1 MFSLFS
7 RLFNCTIL
15 CRSLF
20 NDWNSVPLV
29 IEIPLFNDGL
39 LRYLS
44 LAFRNPRGDDL
55 EYNAPS
61 LVLAST
67 KKVAEVLVKLFVAH
81 FMEVLRKPSL
91 SAPNY

>member
-7 RLFNCTIL
+7 RLFNFIIL

-20 NDWNSVPLV
+20 DDWNSVPLV
-29 IEIPLFNDGL
+29 IEIPLLIVEL

-44 LAFRNPRGDDL
+44 IAFRNPRRDDL

-61 LVLAST
+61 LVLAS
-67 KKVAEVLVKLFVAH
+67 
-81 FMEVLRKPSL
+81 S
-91 SAPNY
+91 